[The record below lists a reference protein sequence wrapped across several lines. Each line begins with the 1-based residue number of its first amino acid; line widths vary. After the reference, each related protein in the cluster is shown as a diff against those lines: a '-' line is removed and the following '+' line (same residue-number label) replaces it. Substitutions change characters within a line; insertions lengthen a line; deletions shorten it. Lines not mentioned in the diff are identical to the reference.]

1 VLGCTVNIAFSGFK
15 SVVQQKE
22 PWFGTLR
29 GRLGATTGPALF
41 YVTGGLAYGN
51 VVTNVSQNP
60 GALSAV
66 TASANQIKAGWTVG
80 GGIEAALIG
89 NWSAKVEYLYVD
101 LGSQNLTFLD
111 IVPRTTTLATNFRDN
126 VHRAGVNYKL
136 DWYGQ
141 VVAR

>member
-1 VLGCTVNIAFSGFK
+1 
-15 SVVQQKE
+15 
-22 PWFGTLR
+22 
-29 GRLGATTGPALF
+29 
-41 YVTGGLAYGN
+41 
-51 VVTNVSQNP
+51 VTNVSQNP

-89 NWSAKVEYLYVD
+89 NWSATVEYLYVD
-101 LGSQNLTFLD
+101 LVSQNLTFLD

>member
-1 VLGCTVNIAFSGFK
+1 VG
-15 SVVQQKE
+15 
-22 PWFGTLR
+22 PGTATANT
-29 GRLGATTGPALF
+29 ATTRTGWVAG
-41 YVTGGLAYGN
+41 GGL
-51 VVTNVSQNP
+51 
-60 GALSAV
+60 
-66 TASANQIKAGWTVG
+66 
-80 GGIEAALIG
+80 EAALTG
-89 NWSAKVEYLYVD
+89 NWTAKIEYLYVD

>member
-1 VLGCTVNIAFSGFK
+1 
-15 SVVQQKE
+15 
-22 PWFGTLR
+22 
-29 GRLGATTGPALF
+29 LF

-101 LGSQNLTFLD
+101 LGSQPSSTSFL
-111 IVPRTTTLATNFRDN
+111 VPRRWRRISAITFIAP
-126 VHRAGVNYKL
+126 A
-136 DWYGQ
+136 
-141 VVAR
+141 